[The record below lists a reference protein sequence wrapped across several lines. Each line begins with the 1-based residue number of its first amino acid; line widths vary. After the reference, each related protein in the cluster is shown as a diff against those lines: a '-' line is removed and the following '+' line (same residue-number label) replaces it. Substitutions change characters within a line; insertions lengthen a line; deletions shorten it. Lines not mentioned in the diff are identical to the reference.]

1 MKFFDRFKRK
11 PQSDTTADSSA
22 SPAAGS
28 SAVPTGPTITKVGS
42 DIVIALCEFLH
53 RIPPNLLEVGAHD
66 MRKEARFDLA
76 ALAER
81 INRGETT
88 LNLAELYRQIPEIFR
103 SEVRDGDNIQL
114 HYPWRKV
121 IAVINEGRPSAPVEI
136 QPAKQPTPPIQLKE
150 EPTLDELFVQEEPDT
165 AMLQQEVVENT
176 SGTPKSIPLQNAAKS
191 SKPAAGGEDKRVA
204 ELIAERDALIQQKAH
219 LASQLTAL
227 RKRSLGTSYRP
238 AETSGTSAVHQR
250 QIEEFQRRI
259 TTLESTQRETAQDL
273 TREKEARAKAEKLL
287 IAAEKLQEQ
296 SANYMETAKAEMRR
310 EVEASMRPREAE
322 ARKVQKELQEQVFS
336 LTEQNRKL
344 LEELA
349 ERETSEGQDS
359 AQAAASQAAFNAQI
373 IRQLQSDV
381 EDYRERLDV
390 MIKERDVSRSEA
402 RSFANKEVAMGT
414 TRFSSD
420 ELAGLRKEIDAL
432 SQRNSSLLA
441 ELEAERTKLQEEK
454 TATAA
459 RLRDDTCAL
468 EQQLAQAVREREA
481 ALAEN
486 TKVLADAQEDLAQ
499 RDQLLTALEKDH
511 TAIVREKE
519 DLARRLADLEREV
532 ARKQRAPRDAG
543 GEGLLGDPALQAEV
557 TTLRSALQEV
567 EARESKL
574 KEESSREK
582 QDLEIALEDA
592 RASVARAQ
600 SAEELSSRE
609 CEKRGSELSALQSE
623 RDVLAQQRDELLR
636 RINHITEEHK
646 RLMESLSTDPRVLPK
661 PGGDEEPPMNVIEVP
676 LPEVLPPEPGAGV
689 KVPKARP
696 VAVPPPKIRTL

>member
-11 PQSDTTADSSA
+11 PQPDTTADSSA

-28 SAVPTGPTITKVGS
+28 SAAPTGPTITKVGS
-42 DIVIALCEFLH
+42 DIIIALGEFLH
-53 RIPPNLLEVGAHD
+53 RIPPNHLEVGPHD
-66 MRKEARFDLA
+66 MRKEVRFDMLA
-76 ALAER
+76 LEQR
-81 INRGETT
+81 ISGGETT
-88 LNLAELYRQIPEIFR
+88 LNLAEVYRQIPEIFR
-103 SEVRDGDNIQL
+103 SEIKDGDNIQL

-121 IAVINEGRPSAPVEI
+121 IAVISEGRPPSVVEV
-136 QPAKQPTPPIQLKE
+136 QPIKQPPAPIQVKE
-150 EPTLDELFVQEEPDT
+150 EPPADHSSVPEQSAESHHQREASEQISAV
-165 AMLQQEVVENT
+165 
-176 SGTPKSIPLQNAAKS
+176 GKSIPLQEAPKT
-191 SKPAAGGEDKRVA
+191 SKPAAEGEDKRVA

-227 RKRSLGTSYRP
+227 RKRSIGVSYRP

-287 IAAEKLQEQ
+287 VAAEKLQEQ

-322 ARKVQKELQEQVFS
+322 ARKIQKELQEQVFA

-349 ERETSEGQDS
+349 ERDATEGEES
-359 AQAAASQAAFNAQI
+359 AQAAASQAAFNAQV

-390 MIKERDVSRSEA
+390 VLKERDEARAEA
-402 RSFANKEVAMGT
+402 RSFANKEASLGST
-414 TRFSSD
+414 LLSSD
-420 ELAGLRKEIDAL
+420 ELAGLRKEIDVL

-441 ELEAERTKLQEEK
+441 ELESERTKLQEERV
-454 TATAA
+454 ATAA
-459 RLRDDTCAL
+459 RLRDNTCAL
-468 EQQLAQAVREREA
+468 EQQLAQAVRERDA
-481 ALAEN
+481 AIAESS
-486 TKVLADAQEDLAQ
+486 KVLADAQEDLAQ

-511 TAIVREKE
+511 TVVVCQKE
-519 DLARRLADLEREV
+519 ELARRFADLERELV
-532 ARKQRAPRDAG
+532 RRQRAPRDAG
-543 GEGLLGDPALQAEV
+543 VEGLLGDPALMAEIA
-557 TTLRSALQEV
+557 TLRTAVQAAET
-567 EARESKL
+567 REFKF
-574 KEESSREK
+574 KEEFLREK
-582 QDLEIALEDA
+582 QDLEATLDDA
-592 RASVARAQ
+592 RKSVARAQ
-600 SAEELSSRE
+600 GVADSSIRE
-609 CEKRGSELSALQSE
+609 SEKRGSELSALRSE
-623 RDVLAQQRDELLR
+623 RDILAQQRDELLR

-676 LPEVLPPEPGAGV
+676 LPEVLPPEPGAGI